1 VQDDSSQYLQ
11 CSFVVDDDSSTIERG
26 HDVSECPLE
35 KAERI
40 LKERRKQRRL
50 GKLPPEPANKRR
62 RLQTMSTSSDEDD
75 VVFLG

>member
-1 VQDDSSQYLQ
+1 MQ
-11 CSFVVDDDSSTIERG
+11 CSFIVDDESSTIERG

-50 GKLPPEPANKRR
+50 GKVPSAPVNKRR
-62 RLQTMSTSSDEDD
+62 RLQTISTSSDEDD
-75 VVFLG
+75 VVLID